1 MDILV
6 RHETEDQKL
15 AEGAT
20 FLDDLDLIVSPR
32 DGLLVV
38 VAVKAGQHVCQQCGG
53 LFDENDPRMRGAE
66 VSLAPGSP
74 RLKLHSR
81 CQSTPKQYNKIF
93 RGLQIRR
100 ALAKAAK
107 ASGSL
112 AQTAL
117 DSAKRI
123 VGG

>member
-1 MDILV
+1 MEILV
-6 RHETEDQKL
+6 RRETEDQKL

-32 DGLLVV
+32 DGLLMM
-38 VAVKAGQHVCQQCGG
+38 VAVKGGQHVCQQCGG
-53 LFDENDPRMRGAE
+53 LFDENDPRLRSAE

-81 CQSTPKQYNKIF
+81 CQSASKQYNKVF
-93 RGLQIRR
+93 RGLEIRR
-100 ALAKAAK
+100 AFARAAK

-117 DSAKRI
+117 DSAKKI